1 MPPSPR
7 QRELLHLFDTS
18 LCPDPHILIFLSF
31 TIFSLLWILSQSI
44 IASQPPSPP
53 PLRSL
58 LTTLFLSATYAT
70 IIAIQL
76 LDGCWLAIIYAW
88 GLARI
93 AKGGGGGGLV
103 GWMVT
108 GVVLCGLGGFL
119 MVGFVLWIVTIWR
132 TVKQM
137 VRLWKRGPEGAV
149 GSEKASA
156 LGDSE

>member
-1 MPPSPR
+1 M
-7 QRELLHLFDTS
+7 
-18 LCPDPHILIFLSF
+18 
-31 TIFSLLWILSQSI
+31 
-44 IASQPPSPP
+44 
-53 PLRSL
+53 
-58 LTTLFLSATYAT
+58 
-70 IIAIQL
+70 
-76 LDGCWLAIIYAW
+76 
-88 GLARI
+88 
-93 AKGGGGGGLV
+93 